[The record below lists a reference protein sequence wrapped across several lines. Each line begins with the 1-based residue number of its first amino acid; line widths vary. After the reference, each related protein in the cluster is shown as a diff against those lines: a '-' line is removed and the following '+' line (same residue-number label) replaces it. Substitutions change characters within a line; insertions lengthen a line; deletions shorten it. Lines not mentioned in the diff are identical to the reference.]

1 MKFILVSVRYQ
12 EKINPYLDD
21 LKEFNIKCNKRNVLD
36 SFNDEYKLEE
46 YIITLKDL
54 NELVKLRNT
63 LKQDIILENKYY
75 DSEGEF
81 HDNKNV
87 LRIYDDYKE

>member
-1 MKFILVSVRYQ
+1 MEFILVSVQYQ
-12 EKINPYLDD
+12 EKINLYLDD
-21 LKEFNIKCNKRNVLD
+21 LKEFNIKCNKKNVLD
-36 SFNDEYKLEE
+36 SFNDEYELEE

-54 NELVKLRNT
+54 SELVKLRDT

-81 HDNKNV
+81 HENIRV